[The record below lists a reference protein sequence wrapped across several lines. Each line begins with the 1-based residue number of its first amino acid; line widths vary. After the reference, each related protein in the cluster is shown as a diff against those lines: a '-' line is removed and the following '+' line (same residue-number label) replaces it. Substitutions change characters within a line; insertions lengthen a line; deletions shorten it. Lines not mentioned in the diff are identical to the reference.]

1 MEETDLD
8 KYPDRVAEI
17 FKDKTIFITG
27 GTGFMGKVL
36 IEKLLRSCG
45 GLKKIIMLI
54 RSKKGKRPQ
63 ERIKDI
69 MNNPLFDK
77 VKKERGTEVV
87 QKLEA
92 IDGDVMLPEL
102 GISKEDRQKI
112 AKEAEIIFH
121 CAATIRFDEPLK
133 KAVLLNVRGTKY
145 MLDLAKECKKLL
157 IFVHLS
163 TAYCHLNEKVL
174 YEKIYPPPADPHMII
189 KTVEWMEE
197 DIIELITPKILGD
210 IPNAYTFSKSLAE
223 ALVYEKV
230 GKIPVIIGRPAVVIP
245 ALWDPL
251 PGWFNNLQGPMG
263 LFAASGKGVIR
274 SMYMDSKSYANLVPI
289 DSTINALMVFSWYY
303 LKHKKD
309 APWVYNICVPQ
320 RDIKLTWTEVL
331 EHGKDVINTRVPF
344 NNIMW
349 YPGGSMTKNRL
360 YNKVNIFVFQIIP
373 AVIIDM
379 IFIVLGYKPI
389 LYNIQ
394 MRIKKGAE
402 MFEFYTTKAWHFD
415 TKNVEYVRSKL
426 NSKEKQLYQL
436 EAENFDVKDYLAS
449 SILYCRRHILKET
462 DDMLPAARR
471 NMKIMFVLDRTVK
484 ITFFVFIAYY
494 IYKYLFCTI
503 FG

>member
-1 MEETDLD
+1 MAAEEV
-8 KYPDRVAEI
+8 PDRIAEI
-17 FKDKTIFITG
+17 FNGTTIFITG
-27 GTGFMGKVL
+27 ASGFVGKAL
-36 IEKLLRSCG
+36 IEKLLR
-45 GLKKIIMLI
+45 LTNLRKMYLLL
-54 RSKKGKRPQ
+54 REKKGKSPEQRLQ
-63 ERIKDI
+63 DI
-69 MNNPLFDK
+69 FTNVLYDK
-77 VKKERGTEVV
+77 LKSLKPHALNKCT
-87 QKLEA
+87 A
-92 IDGDVMLPEL
+92 IQGDVSQIDL
-102 GISKEDRQKI
+102 GISKEDRERLKN
-112 AKEAEIIFH
+112 EVDFIFH
-121 CAATIRFDEPLK
+121 SAATTRFDDTLK
-133 KAVLLNVRGTKY
+133 YAVIMNTRGTMY
-145 MLDLAKECKKLL
+145 MLRLAEECKKLKL
-157 IFVHLS
+157 FVHVS
-163 TAYCHLNEKVL
+163 TAYAFPREKVL
-174 YEKIYPPPADPHMII
+174 YEKAYEPIADPQEVLSSLSWI
-189 KTVEWMEE
+189 KDEAMQEMQ
-197 DIIELITPKILGD
+197 DKILGD

-289 DSTINALMVFSWYY
+289 DATVNALMVFSWYY

-309 APWVYNICVPQ
+309 APWIYNICVPQ
-320 RDIKLTWTEVL
+320 RDIKLTWTEVM

-349 YPGGSMTKNRL
+349 YPGGAMTKNRL
-360 YNKVNIFVFQIIP
+360 YNKVNIFLFQIIP
-373 AVIIDM
+373 AVFIDM
-379 IFIVLGYKPI
+379 IFVVLGYKPI

-402 MFEFYTTKAWHFD
+402 MFEFYTTKAWDFD

-436 EAENFDVKDYLAS
+436 EADNFDVKDYLANG
-449 SILYCRRHILKET
+449 ILYCRRHILKET

-471 NMKIMFVLDRTVK
+471 NMKIMFALDRTVK

-494 IYKYLFCTI
+494 FYKYVFCSI
-503 FG
+503 FS